1 MTSEEALTP
10 CRHMVSGSISL
21 RAQRC
26 FSPFPHGTSSLSVAS
41 EYLALRSGLRGF
53 MRRFTCAA
61 LLRKSLGARGF
72 SVTGLS
78 PSGERFSIR
87 FA

>member
-1 MTSEEALTP
+1 MTPEGALTP
-10 CRHMVSGSISL
+10 CRHMVSGSVSL
-21 RAQRC
+21 RSQRC
-26 FSPFPHGTSSLSVAS
+26 FSPFPRGTSSLSVAN
-41 EYLALRSGLRGF
+41 EYLALRRGRRGF

-61 LLRKSLGARGF
+61 LLRKSLDVLEF

-87 FA
+87 FT